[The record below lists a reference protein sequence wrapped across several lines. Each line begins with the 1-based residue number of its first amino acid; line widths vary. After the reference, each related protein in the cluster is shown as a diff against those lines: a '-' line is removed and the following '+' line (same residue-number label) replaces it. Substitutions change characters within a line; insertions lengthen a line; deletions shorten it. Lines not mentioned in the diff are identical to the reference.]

1 MANLY
6 ESILAL
12 CERDGIRPGRLC
24 DELGISRGLM
34 TDLKMGRKKGVN
46 AETAQKIASFFG
58 VSVGYLLGIEGSD
71 AVNENTVNLEQVD
84 VAFYGDF
91 KELSE
96 EEKAVINEFNGDAQP
111 LEQIKAK
118 NIAKRKKYRYD
129 KKYKKAVDILAI
141 DIAEKASFADYLVV
155 ATGNSDRQVNALMDD
170 VEDAFAKNDLFVKN
184 VEGKHG
190 SGWVLMDFGDIIV
203 NIFTKEMREKYGIEK
218 VWGDCTFLDIAE

>member
-6 ESILAL
+6 ERILSL

-58 VSVGYLLGIEGSD
+58 VSVGHLLGIEGSD
-71 AVNENTVNLEQVD
+71 AVSENQVNLDQID

-96 EEKAVINEFNGDAQP
+96 EEKETVRDMVRIMRQRRA
-111 LEQIKAK
+111 
-118 NIAKRKKYRYD
+118 D
-129 KKYKKAVDILAI
+129 K
-141 DIAEKASFADYLVV
+141 
-155 ATGNSDRQVNALMDD
+155 Q
-170 VEDAFAKNDLFVKN
+170 
-184 VEGKHG
+184 GK
-190 SGWVLMDFGDIIV
+190 
-203 NIFTKEMREKYGIEK
+203 
-218 VWGDCTFLDIAE
+218 